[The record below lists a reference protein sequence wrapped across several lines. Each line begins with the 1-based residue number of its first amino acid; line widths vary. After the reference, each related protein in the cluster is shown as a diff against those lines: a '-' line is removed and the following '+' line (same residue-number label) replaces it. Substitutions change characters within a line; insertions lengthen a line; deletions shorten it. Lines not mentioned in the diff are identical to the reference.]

1 MGTDRP
7 TDGRTDQPTKRGVEL
22 RSMRLKISSI
32 ASRFNVGISMVDT
45 KLPVK
50 SGPFNLNCSQN
61 MNFGKFT
68 HFLQNNRKEKKK
80 LK

>member
-1 MGTDRP
+1 MQNFEKSCLG
-7 TDGRTDQPTKRGVEL
+7 Q
-22 RSMRLKISSI
+22 KISSI
-32 ASRFNVGISMVDT
+32 ATRFDVGISMVDT

-68 HFLQNNRKEKKK
+68 HFLQNNRKEKKTK
-80 LK
+80 MNPEP